1 MRTLILL
8 LLTASSLAA
17 QLPVRT
23 VDRAGDTVHAEPAGT
38 KYVALMQVV
47 PSSTTVLTATTTKVQ
62 LILCNNQTATAAT
75 LTITDGSGTP
85 KTYFPAVS
93 IAANSVVMLYS
104 GVGFTMTSGVKWSAG
119 TATAIYCQIEGV
131 Q

>member
-1 MRTLILL
+1 MRTLILSL
-8 LLTASSLAA
+8 FFALSLAA

-23 VDRAGDTVHAEPAGT
+23 VDRAGETVHAEPAGT

-47 PSSTTVLTATTTKVQ
+47 PNSTTVLTATTTKVQ
-62 LILCNNQTATAAT
+62 LILCNNQTGSAAT

-85 KTYFPAVS
+85 KTYFPTVS
-93 IAANSVVMLYS
+93 IAANSVVLLYS
-104 GVGFTMTSGVKWSAG
+104 GIGFTMTSGLKWSAG

>member
-8 LLTASSLAA
+8 ALTAFSLAA
-17 QLPVRT
+17 QLPVRV
-23 VDRAGDTVHAEPAGT
+23 VDRNNDVVQAEPAGT

-47 PSSTTVLTATTTKVQ
+47 PNSTTVLTSTTTKVQ
-62 LILCNNQTATAAT
+62 LILCNNQTGSAAT

-93 IAANSVVMLYS
+93 VAANSVVMLYS
-104 GVGFTMTSGVKWSAG
+104 GVGFTMTSGIKWSAG